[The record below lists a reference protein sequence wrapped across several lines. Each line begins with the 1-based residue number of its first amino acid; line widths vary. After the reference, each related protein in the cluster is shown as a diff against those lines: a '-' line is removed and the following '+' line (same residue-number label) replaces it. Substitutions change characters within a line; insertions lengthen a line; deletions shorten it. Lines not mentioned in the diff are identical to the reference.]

1 MNLIQQY
8 KILLLTIPLLLLFTV
23 SGHAQNIVHVV
34 AESTDISSDPNS
46 PSTPLIEAKK
56 GDLFKIESY
65 GDQWFQIRMF
75 SGEIRYLKT
84 DDAEIEYDFFQEQV
98 STSKIISQCKEVQ
111 SIQSQAS
118 EKANSKYPDNQTRAD
133 QYKNV
138 LIDRGVLELFRNNDI
153 PATRHSIFV
162 DCINDSIVPIHNY

>member
-1 MNLIQQY
+1 MNQQ
-8 KILLLTIPLLLLFTV
+8 KFLVLTIPLLLLFTV
-23 SGHAQNIVHVV
+23 SGHAQNIVHVI
-34 AESTDISSDPNS
+34 AESTDIYSDPES
-46 PSTPLIEAKK
+46 PTTFLIEAKK
-56 GDLFKIESY
+56 GDLFELESY

-98 STSKIISQCKEVQ
+98 SISKIITQCKEVQ
-111 SIQSQAS
+111 RIQSQAS
-118 EKANSKYPDNQTRAD
+118 EKSNSKYPDNQTRAD

-138 LIDRGVLELFRNNDI
+138 LIDRCVLKLFRNNDI

-162 DCINDSIVPIHNY
+162 DCINDSIVPILDY